1 MKKRNLYQ
9 AVKDK
14 CNPDEIELK
23 GPFECR
29 RANAWLG
36 KGYYFGDS
44 FIELAHWWGR
54 ESCDGKYVICLSHCD
69 NSFPNTFDLYNSPE
83 HLSIF
88 RNRYKAL
95 VNEYPNKEITVAFV
109 LEMLKDHSEFTKEF
123 HAIRAK
129 SEMCWK
135 DSPRVKFIPK
145 NSSYLEMIPPI
156 QICVLN
162 KVFLIDGEYKIVYP
176 DEYLTEGV
184 V

>member
-1 MKKRNLYQ
+1 M
-9 AVKDK
+9 DTS
-14 CNPDEIELK
+14 D
-23 GPFECR
+23 
-29 RANAWLG
+29 
-36 KGYYFGDS
+36 
-44 FIELAHWWGR
+44 
-54 ESCDGKYVICLSHCD
+54 
-69 NSFPNTFDLYNSPE
+69 
-83 HLSIF
+83 
-88 RNRYKAL
+88 
-95 VNEYPNKEITVAFV
+95 PNKEITVAFV

-135 DSPRVKFIPK
+135 DSPRVKFIAK

-176 DEYLTEGV
+176 DEYLKEGV